1 VLRNQHTVF
10 IARIFDIPGMIHS
23 PAELV
28 HALDRMVEKAIAN
41 KSAGG
46 YFAALY
52 ARMSRAVVEGIAA
65 GRFDDGPRMERLM
78 VVFGNRYLYAMEQW
92 NRKEHSGNA
101 WNKAFEAAEANR
113 VSILQHLLL
122 GINAHI
128 NLDLGVAA
136 GQIAPGAAIQGLKR
150 DFETI
155 NDVIAG
161 LVDVVQDKL
170 AELSMPMRF
179 LDRLAGTGDEKV
191 ANFSINVARKAAW
204 RVAETY
210 AGLGTGAQQTA
221 FITEVDILT
230 AALAEKIIRP
240 GWIPN
245 LLLRPVKWFEPADVA
260 ENLRV
265 LRQN

>member
-1 VLRNQHTVF
+1 MNE
-10 IARIFDIPGMIHS
+10 DIRLFKGILDISEMIHS

-28 HALDRMVEKAIAN
+28 HALDMTVETAIAN
-41 KSAGG
+41 KLAGG

-52 ARMSRAVVEGIAA
+52 ARMSRAVVQGIAA

-78 VVFGNRYLYAMEQW
+78 VVFGNRYLHACEQH
-92 NRKEHSGNA
+92 NQALYPGKA
-101 WNKAFEAAEANR
+101 WNKAFEAAAANR
-113 VSILQHLLL
+113 VCMLQHLLL

-136 GQIAPGAAIQGLKR
+136 GQIAPGPAIQDLKR

-161 LVDVVQDKL
+161 LVDVVQEKL
-170 AELSMPMRF
+170 AQLSLPMRL
-179 LDRLAGTGDEKV
+179 LDRLAGTGDEQV

-204 RVAETY
+204 QVAETY
-210 AGLGTGAQQTA
+210 AGLNTAEQQAA
-221 FITEVDILT
+221 FIAEVDTLT
-230 AALAEKIIRP
+230 AVLAEKIIRP

-245 LLLRPVKWFEPADVA
+245 LLLRPVKWFEPRDIAGNIRTLCQD
-260 ENLRV
+260 
-265 LRQN
+265 

>member
-1 VLRNQHTVF
+1 
-10 IARIFDIPGMIHS
+10 MIYS
-23 PAELV
+23 PAELL
-28 HALDRMVEKAIAN
+28 HALDLTVGQAIAN

-52 ARMSRAVVEGIAA
+52 ARMSRAVLEGIAA
-65 GRFDDGPRMERLM
+65 GRFDNGPRMERLM
-78 VVFGNRYLYAMEQW
+78 VVFGNRYLYALEQW
-92 NRKEHSGNA
+92 NRKEHPGKA
-101 WNKAFEAAEANR
+101 WNKAFEAAAANR

-179 LDRLAGTGDEKV
+179 LDRLAGTGDEQV
-191 ANFSINVARKAAW
+191 ANFSINVARSAAW
-204 RVAETY
+204 QVAETY
-210 AGLGTGAQQTA
+210 AGLGDEAGQRACIA
-221 FITEVDILT
+221 DVDRM
-230 AALAEKIIRP
+230 AASLAERILYP
-240 GWIPN
+240 GFLPN
-245 LLLRPVKWFEPADVA
+245 LVLKPVKWFEPRDVSG
-260 ENLRV
+260 NIRLLLRD
-265 LRQN
+265 